1 MEDIHPP
8 WLRSLLQSSRT
19 LIPSSHI
26 HETTTYEAH
35 GSAIQSDFEE
45 YIEKMGSP
53 IFPKKP
59 QKLSNKD
66 SSQAQGTKGPR
77 FEDGPNFDIAFRLF
91 HGQNGV
97 VPLSEGSL
105 QFPQKVK
112 AERVSNPIDPITAK
126 VASVN
131 LSDFRGL
138 YSLDSLK
145 EMIENNRRRR
155 KSSKEDSLQAWGIK
169 DPEFEDD
176 PNFVFHGLNGV
187 VPLSEGSL
195 QFPQKL
201 KVESMSH
208 QFNPLAAKAAKISL
222 SGFGGSFGFDAFG
235 EMFKNQQKKHK
246 SNKKDS
252 SEDWGTKGRAIV
264 TSPRIDKAFS
274 FSNEPVSH
282 QLNNNFSWFDS
293 GFGAFKEMG
302 FNKPKKSNKK
312 DCSKN
317 GDLNMGGNCPSTSS
331 YLGSYFEDPFDIAPT
346 DSQFSSSMYTPWH
359 YGDMWHSNGAR
370 TRSCSNTIPIVAK
383 PSNNKNK
390 CMPAIWGA
398 TTALANNFLPQ
409 SMLPRMMV
417 MSAIGMAT
425 NVPLGMWRQ
434 HTPTFSPS
442 WFIATLATIPFLIPM
457 FCASDFMPKP
467 IIMFTLG
474 ASVLLGQVIGSLAQ
488 QYRLRVIPIAATP
501 PTVTQDLVVAR
512 SNGAEVSPFHIEV
525 SITLW
530 RYRVVFYVSS
540 QKISLCVSCKHTS
553 PETLTQTTSANNLAP
568 QPMLKQI
575 FLAGA
580 MAMAAKI
587 PLGMLHGFKNF
598 HFLAKLCNWVLMQP
612 QTTMALT
619 FGGSILGMIVRS
631 MAEQYR
637 LEPTAATPPPS
648 PETEASVDGG
658 GSDQAE
664 EMAFHIKVVISLWSY
679 LISLDSSPL
688 ESSFLVSQ
696 QLALPSSS
704 E

>member
-8 WLRSLLQSSRT
+8 WLRSLCQLSDT
-19 LIPSSHI
+19 LFSSSHVQ
-26 HETTTYEAH
+26 ETTTYEAH
-35 GSAIQSDFEE
+35 GSAIEPDFEE

-66 SSQAQGTKGPR
+66 SYEARRTKGPIS
-77 FEDGPNFDIAFRLF
+77 EDGPNFDKAFRLF
-91 HGQNGV
+91 HSQ
-97 VPLSEGSL
+97 
-105 QFPQKVK
+105 
-112 AERVSNPIDPITAK
+112 
-126 VASVN
+126 
-131 LSDFRGL
+131 
-138 YSLDSLK
+138 
-145 EMIENNRRRR
+145 
-155 KSSKEDSLQAWGIK
+155 
-169 DPEFEDD
+169 
-176 PNFVFHGLNGV
+176 NGV

-201 KVESMSH
+201 KADSMSH
-208 QFNPLAAKAAKISL
+208 QFNPLAAKAATISL
-222 SGFGGSFGFDAFG
+222 SGFGGPFGFDAFG

-246 SNKKDS
+246 SNKKDF
-252 SEDWGTKGRAIV
+252 SEDWGTRGRIIA
-264 TSPRIDKAFS
+264 TAP
-274 FSNEPVSH
+274 
-282 QLNNNFSWFDS
+282 NFDNSLSWFDTS
-293 GFGAFKEMG
+293 FGAFKEIG
-302 FNKPKKSNKK
+302 FNKPQKSSKK
-312 DCSKN
+312 DSSEN
-317 GDLNMGGNCPSTSS
+317 GDLNMGGNYPSTSS
-331 YLGSYFEDPFDIAPT
+331 YLGSYFEDPLAPT

-359 YGDMWHSNGAR
+359 YGDIWHSNGAL

-390 CMPAIWGA
+390 SLPAIWGA
-398 TTALANNFLPQ
+398 TTAWANNFLPP
-409 SMLPRMMV
+409 SMLPRMIV

-442 WFIATLATIPFLIPM
+442 WFIATLATIPFFIPM
-457 FCASDFMPKP
+457 FCASDFIPKP
-467 IIMFTLG
+467 IMLFTLG
-474 ASVLLGQVIGSLAQ
+474 ASVLLGQIIGSLAQ
-488 QYRLRVIPIAATP
+488 WYRLGVIPIDTTP
-501 PTVTQDLVVAR
+501 PTVTQDMVVAR
-512 SNGAEVSPFHIEV
+512 SNGAEATPFHIEV

-540 QKISLCVSCKHTS
+540 QKISLCVSCKHTL
-553 PETLTQTTSANNLAP
+553 PETLTQTTSANNLTP
-568 QPMLKQI
+568 QPMIKQI
-575 FLAGA
+575 LLAGG

-587 PLGMLHGFKNF
+587 PLGMLHGLKKF
-598 HFLAKLCNWVLMQP
+598 HFLGELCNWVLMQP

-648 PETEASVDGG
+648 PETEASVGGG

-664 EMAFHIKVVISLWSY
+664 EMAFHIKVVISLWSC